1 MTPTVAVVGASP
13 AGLST
18 ARALR
23 ARSREGRIV
32 VVGGERHARH
42 DRRPLSEGSLA
53 RVQFAGSRRADD
65 EMRVAE
71 GSRADRSVLA
81 VYARDGR
88 AVAVLGVDQPGQST
102 RRRRQLRT
110 SVPTGA

>member
-13 AGLST
+13 AGLSA

-32 VVGGERHARH
+32 VVEDARH

-65 EMRVAE
+65 EVRVAE

-88 AVAVLGVDQPGQST
+88 AVAVLGVDQPRQST

-110 SVPTGA
+110 SVPAGA